1 MLIHTVDT
9 YLALLITTCHAEVLN
24 RHISYDTDG
33 QQAHKKMLNTPVFI
47 AGLFTIARTWK
58 QPKCPS
64 TGEWIRKMQYI
75 HTLEYCSVIERNE
88 SGSVVVRRINLEPVM
103 QKEVSQKEK
112 NKYHI
117 ISIYMGS
124 RKWYL

>member
-24 RHISYDTDG
+24 RHISYD
-33 QQAHKKMLNTPVFI
+33 TPVFI

-88 SGSVVVRRINLEPVM
+88 SGSVVVRRINLEPVI